1 MRRGF
6 TLIELIVAVGLIIV
20 LVGLTSFNLLSSQR
34 QVVKTGIVEQVVAD
48 IRSQQS
54 KAMAGDGT
62 GSAFGIHFDASSYV
76 LFSGASYNANDNANY
91 VVTLDNNI
99 QFTSTLSNNTL
110 IFTPVS
116 GEVSNYVS
124 GADTITIIDAT
135 DSTFHT
141 LHVNSYG
148 VVDQKT

>member
-6 TLIELIVAVGLIIV
+6 TLIELIVAMGLIV
-20 LVGLTSFNLLSSQR
+20 MLVGLTSFNLLSSQR

-54 KAMAGDGT
+54 KAMQGDDQ
-62 GSAFGIHFDASSYV
+62 GSAFGIHFDSSSYV
-76 LFSGASYNANDNANY
+76 LFSGGSYNANDNSNY

-99 QFTSTLSNNTL
+99 QFTSTFSGNTI
-110 IFTPVS
+110 IFTPLNGQVN
-116 GEVSNYVS
+116 NYVS
-124 GADTITIIDAT
+124 GSDTVTIIDAT
-135 DSTFHT
+135 DNSFHT
-141 LHVNSYG
+141 LHVNTYG